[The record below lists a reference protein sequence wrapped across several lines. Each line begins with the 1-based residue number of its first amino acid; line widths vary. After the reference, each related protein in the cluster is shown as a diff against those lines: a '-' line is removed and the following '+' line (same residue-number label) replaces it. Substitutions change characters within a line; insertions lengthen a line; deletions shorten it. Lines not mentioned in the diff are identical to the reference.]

1 LDVVKEYMTLN
12 EEESASLKPFYARQI
27 LFNFSTGIISPFVSV
42 YAVQLGASSTE
53 MGWLRS
59 LMNLFGSITQV
70 LWGIVSDK
78 LGRYVPAISI
88 GGILSASLWL
98 PLLLVTTPTQFILVV
113 TLQAFATSIVTPA
126 WASLI
131 GKVASKVR
139 RGAVASLINTA
150 ASIGSIGATVLS
162 GYIMALMGG
171 SLSNMYVIPI
181 GVAAVCGVVASV
193 VMMKVRETKTS
204 EPSSGMDWSVLKS
217 NKQFQTLCK
226 VSVIH
231 SFFMS
236 ISWPLFA
243 ITTVRV
249 VRADMMQIAYISV
262 ISSVIAIVVRRYIG
276 RITDRAGRRT
286 LLILGR
292 AGLFIYPMVYALAT
306 NVYHLFLA
314 NLISGIFAA
323 ISGIVLF
330 AYQLDIT
337 REGQRGA
344 GIALYNTLIGVAT
357 FFGSLFGGY
366 LPALLS
372 SAGITEV
379 LSIQLAYA
387 VSAIG
392 RLGGGLLFRQI
403 QEPTYPSTVTHEL
416 TRIVSEDIER
426 AQDQLEQL
434 ELRGETVDDELQEDF
449 DGIVGTTRK
458 KEEN

>member
-1 LDVVKEYMTLN
+1 M
-12 EEESASLKPFYARQI
+12 
-27 LFNFSTGIISPFVSV
+27 
-42 YAVQLGASSTE
+42 
-53 MGWLRS
+53 
-59 LMNLFGSITQV
+59 
-70 LWGIVSDK
+70 
-78 LGRYVPAISI
+78 
-88 GGILSASLWL
+88 
-98 PLLLVTTPTQFILVV
+98 QFILVV

-131 GKVASKVR
+131 GRVVSKVR
-139 RGAVASLINTA
+139 RGAVTSLINTA

-162 GYIMALMGG
+162 GYIMVLMGG

-181 GVAAVCGVVASV
+181 GVAAVCGVVASL
-193 VMMKVRETKTS
+193 VMIKVRETKTS
-204 EPSSGMDWSVLKS
+204 GPSSGMDWSVFTR

-226 VSVIH
+226 VSCIH

-249 VRADMMQIAYISV
+249 VRADMMQIAAISI
-262 ISSVIAIVVRRYIG
+262 ISSVVAIVARRYIG

-292 AGLFIYPMVYALAT
+292 AGLFVYPMIYALAT
-306 NVYHLFLA
+306 NVYHLVLA
-314 NLISGIFAA
+314 NFISGFFVA

-366 LPALLS
+366 LPPLLA

-392 RLGGGLLFRQI
+392 RLGGGLLFRHI

-416 TRIVSEDIER
+416 TRIVSEDLER
-426 AQDQLEQL
+426 AHDQLEQL
-434 ELRGETVDDELQEDF
+434 ESRGETIDDELQEDF
-449 DGIVGTTRK
+449 DEIVGTTRK
-458 KEEN
+458 KEDT